1 VQCRPPACHCTLHG
15 RARVAQ
21 AGRSFRWIGGRER
34 GRVGGGG
41 FGARA
46 NLMAGTSAT
55 ATTATAA
62 ATTTATT
69 KKTGSWSSDAG
80 PPAPAQ
86 FGAPLYMPSG
96 PHARARAPQ
105 ALLSLSFISD
115 KVLLFPLQVS
125 DIRNQIYHIS
135 AGSRGSE
142 AIFRDPT
149 GGKGCGPRNRGRWWH
164 GNEAVLLFL

>member
-46 NLMAGTSAT
+46 NLIAGTSAT
-55 ATTATAA
+55 ATAATATAT
-62 ATTTATT
+62 ATTAATT
-69 KKTGSWSSDAG
+69 KKTGSWSSDVG
-80 PPAPAQ
+80 PPPPPAPAQ

-115 KVLLFPLQVS
+115 KVLLFLLQVS

-142 AIFRDPT
+142 AIFRDPAGGT
-149 GGKGCGPRNRGRWWH
+149 GYGPGDRGR
-164 GNEAVLLFL
+164 